1 MTTALI
7 LTALIAYLCIK
18 SNRFA
23 EINLNIYENKYRT
36 R

>member
-7 LTALIAYLCIK
+7 LTALIAYLWIK

-23 EINLNIYENKYRT
+23 EINTNIYENKERT